1 MEYLTVTKEKTNI
14 AITSVVAAVFLTV
27 LKLVV
32 GLATNSLGLISEA
45 AHSALDLVAAGM
57 TYYAVRFAD
66 RPPDEE
72 HRYGHGKLENI
83 SAFIETLLL
92 VATCGWIIIE
102 AIDRFVS
109 ATHHVES
116 SVWSFVVMGISIVVD
131 ISRSRALYRVAKK
144 YNSQALE
151 ADALHF
157 SSDVWSSLTVIVGLI
172 FVTLGFPEFDA
183 FAAIAVAVLV
193 LFVSYRLG
201 QRTIDALMD
210 RVPKGK
216 AKHIESV
223 IKNVDGVE
231 VVKSVR
237 IRTSGTRLFVDT
249 VVGIRRTLP
258 FQQAHKIMDNIE
270 RAIHEIEPFADVIV
284 HGEPFTSDDETI
296 VDKIRMIVLNHH
308 LSPPHNLQVHVSE
321 GKYHIDFDIEYKE
334 GHSFEEAHAVATA
347 LEEKINNEIQS
358 VDRVTIHMEESEIKE
373 HSLENV
379 THKEELLQQGI
390 KKIVE
395 QQSDVLYCTN
405 VLILKENTSFHV
417 SFDCALP
424 KTKTLEE
431 VHTIVSTI
439 EQELYKYYPQIHRI
453 TIHAEPK

>member
-45 AHSALDLVAAGM
+45 AHSALELVAAGM

-249 VVGIRRTLP
+249 VVGIRHTLP
-258 FQQAHKIMDNIE
+258 FQKTNKI
-270 RAIHEIEPFADVIV
+270 
-284 HGEPFTSDDETI
+284 
-296 VDKIRMIVLNHH
+296 
-308 LSPPHNLQVHVSE
+308 
-321 GKYHIDFDIEYKE
+321 
-334 GHSFEEAHAVATA
+334 
-347 LEEKINNEIQS
+347 
-358 VDRVTIHMEESEIKE
+358 
-373 HSLENV
+373 
-379 THKEELLQQGI
+379 
-390 KKIVE
+390 
-395 QQSDVLYCTN
+395 
-405 VLILKENTSFHV
+405 LI
-417 SFDCALP
+417 
-424 KTKTLEE
+424 
-431 VHTIVSTI
+431 I
-439 EQELYKYYPQIHRI
+439 
-453 TIHAEPK
+453 